1 MLVVLVVTF
10 SESTECTIDII
21 VLKENHRFLIVD
33 SLFYT
38 GKTVD
43 IVDYI
48 VLITYFIHI
57 HESS

>member
-1 MLVVLVVTF
+1 MLVVTF
-10 SESTECTIDII
+10 SESTECTINII

-38 GKTVD
+38 GNTVD

>member
-1 MLVVLVVTF
+1 MLVVTF
-10 SESTECTIDII
+10 SESPECTINII

-38 GKTVD
+38 GNTVD